1 MGEKSRFK
9 SSRPDH
15 AHPLQDLL
23 RVDARQIRLDEL
35 EAELAALAPSV
46 EPPAP
51 STGQRPRG
59 WW

>member
-15 AHPLQDLL
+15 THPLPDLL
-23 RVDARQIRLDEL
+23 RVDARQSRLDEL

-46 EPPAP
+46 EPPPP
-51 STGQRPRG
+51 STWRRPRG
-59 WW
+59 PW